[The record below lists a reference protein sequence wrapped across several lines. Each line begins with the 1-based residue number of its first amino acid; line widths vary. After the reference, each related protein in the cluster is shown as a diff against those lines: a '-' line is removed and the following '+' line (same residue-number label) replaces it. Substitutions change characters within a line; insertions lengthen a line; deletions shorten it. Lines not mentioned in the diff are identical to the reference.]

1 MNPSS
6 SSSFRSTKARYRSP
20 GEQLTFQSRKHGET
34 VVLAARGEADAFT
47 LPLWRRQ
54 VREAAGTA
62 AATGGALLV
71 DATRLDFLSL
81 GTLAALAED
90 ADTWLRDGVVICLV
104 TWDSRVPRFAG
115 ADTRTERL
123 LVHSTVSA
131 ALTALQRSARP
142 PSPATRPDPYE
153 MAGVLEAHRP
163 DVRRRRTGDTHDGAV
178 HDGAVGAPVL

>member
-6 SSSFRSTKARYRSP
+6 SSSRRFANTRYRSP
-20 GEQLTFQSRKHGET
+20 DGQLTFQSRKHGDI
-34 VVLAARGEADAFT
+34 VVLAMRGEADAFT

-54 VREAAGTA
+54 IREAAGEA
-62 AATGGALLV
+62 AATGGALLI
-71 DATRLDFLSL
+71 DTTRLDFLSL

-90 ADTWLRDGVVICLV
+90 ADAWLRDGVVICLV

-131 ALTALQRSARP
+131 GLTALQRSARP
-142 PSPATRPDPYE
+142 PSPATRPGPYE
-153 MAGVLEAHRP
+153 MAGVLEARRP
-163 DVRRRRTGDTHDGAV
+163 DLRRRRAGDTHD
-178 HDGAVGAPVL
+178 DTVGASVR

>member
-6 SSSFRSTKARYRSP
+6 SSSFRPPKTRYRSP
-20 GEQLTFQSRKHGET
+20 DEQLTFQLRKHGGT
-34 VVLAARGEADAFT
+34 IVLVVRGEADAFT

-54 VREAAGTA
+54 VQEAAGTA
-62 AATGGALLV
+62 AAAGGALLV
-71 DATRLDFLSL
+71 DTTRLDFLSL
-81 GTLAALAED
+81 GTLATLAED
-90 ADTWLRDGVVICLV
+90 ADAWLREGVVICLV

-142 PSPATRPDPYE
+142 LSPTTPPGPYD

-163 DVRRRRTGDTHDGAV
+163 GVRHHRTGDTHDGT
-178 HDGAVGAPVL
+178 VGASVS